1 MVLVLFSPYFKAPS
15 VCFTLFIPHY
25 RRPVKAMTLTGVLR
39 DVWIFIRKKQS
50 FVGRRMKSGC
60 ASSSRSRQ
68 PDIWSKG
75 LLAGLEDD
83 HNCPASTSC
92 SIRNSSLFLCVFS
105 PLTLGLSG
113 LPVWIPSKKMFPRWK
128 RPTSFQPK
136 TALSIYWPSDI
147 LLRSALCITGKTRV
161 LTGWQEQ

>member
-25 RRPVKAMTLTGVLR
+25 IRPVKAMTLTGVLR

-60 ASSSRSRQ
+60 TSSSRSRQ

-75 LLAGLEDD
+75 LLPGLEDG
-83 HNCPASTSC
+83 HNSPASTSC
-92 SIRNSSLFLCVFS
+92 SVRNSGLFLCGFFPPDFGAFRPACMDFKQKKCFHAGND
-105 PLTLGLSG
+105 PLPFNQRLHFLSIDRLIFFWG
-113 LPVWIPSKKMFPRWK
+113 LP
-128 RPTSFQPK
+128 
-136 TALSIYWPSDI
+136 
-147 LLRSALCITGKTRV
+147 SALLEKQGY
-161 LTGWQEQ
+161 